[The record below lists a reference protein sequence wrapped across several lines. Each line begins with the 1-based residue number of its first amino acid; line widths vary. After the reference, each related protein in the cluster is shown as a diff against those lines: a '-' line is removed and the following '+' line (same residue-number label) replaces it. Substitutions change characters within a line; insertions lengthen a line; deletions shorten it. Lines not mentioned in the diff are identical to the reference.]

1 MLVFSDAFI
10 TDLHRLDLYHYT
22 FAGLAGLLR
31 LEQVQDEPTLLG
43 TENVIRAVMKITPN
57 HLKTNSSFR
66 RELQNYITQQVDAKH
81 AFLAS
86 ARYCTV
92 MDELAKK
99 MIYETLNAEMKADVD
114 SEFTQSTKSQTG
126 YTYHELLLF
135 LHNTCRDYLDD

>member
-1 MLVFSDAFI
+1 MILPFCQPFKKLTSTSSVTTMLVFNDAFI

-66 RELQNYITQQVDAKH
+66 RELRTELHY
-81 AFLAS
+81 S
-86 ARYCTV
+86 AGRR
-92 MDELAKK
+92 
-99 MIYETLNAEMKADVD
+99 ETCIPRLG
-114 SEFTQSTKSQTG
+114 T
-126 YTYHELLLF
+126 LL
-135 LHNTCRDYLDD
+135 HSDGRAR